1 MTLSDAREEARN
13 DAAREAEFKRDC
25 REAAAE
31 LANDMQAVMA
41 QVEEIALKWAERGWL
56 NQTERRNVGYDNIA
70 RLHQFETVTLPPL
83 AAASRLAT
91 IIKQDMED
99 ALSLTAQEALEVS
112 Q

>member
-13 DAAREAEFKRDC
+13 DAEREAEFKRDC

-31 LANDMQAVMA
+31 IRDDLQALMA
-41 QVEEIALKWAERGWL
+41 QAEAIALKWAAKGHLNLVERKAVYDPV
-56 NQTERRNVGYDNIA
+56 TRTHEAKAVRRDALSV
-70 RLHQFETVTLPPL
+70 
-83 AAASRLAT
+83 ASDLAT